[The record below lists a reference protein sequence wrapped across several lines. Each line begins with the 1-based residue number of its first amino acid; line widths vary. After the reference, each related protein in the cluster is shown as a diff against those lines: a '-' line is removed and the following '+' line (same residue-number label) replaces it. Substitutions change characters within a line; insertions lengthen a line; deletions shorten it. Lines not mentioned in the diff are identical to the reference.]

1 MNQSPQL
8 DPSSPSQR
16 HQPSDPS
23 RKRRNKRRWLI
34 ALLVLILLLGGSVA
48 LLSWM
53 IAPQRQPGLAYTGL
67 DMQAKIIE
75 MVKQKKPEITLSPA
89 EFNDLA
95 REELMERAARFPAGV
110 HITGADFSWK
120 GNVVQADVR
129 GSLWG
134 IPFGAL
140 LDFDA
145 QRQGNALVLSHVHTM
160 VKHGAFNW
168 PHLQPIS
175 ISLNKYVPAIVEVSD
190 LQFGDQQLTVTFKLD
205 LFTLPRLLWR

>member
-1 MNQSPQL
+1 MNPSSQL
-8 DPSSPSQR
+8 DSSPSQ
-16 HQPSDPS
+16 QQSSDSS
-23 RKRRNKRRWLI
+23 RKQRNRRRWLI
-34 ALLVLILLLGGSVA
+34 VLLVLILIFGGSVA

-67 DMQAKIIE
+67 DMKAKIIE

-95 REELMERAARFPAGV
+95 REELMERAARFPAGIT
-110 HITGADFSWK
+110 ITGADFSWK

-145 QRQGNALVLSHVHTM
+145 ERQGNALVLTHTHTT